1 VRACVRRR
9 KNPIP
14 RAWKTKDGKWGKGS
28 NQFQTGMGFE
38 PVCDDDGMDKQG
50 TKQSCTGMWGP
61 YNLEIVDKVTIPK
74 DLAAGEW
81 VINWRMDQEESNQVR
96 LLPCLSRPPPFD
108 RWISVVADFLTE
120 IYLCNVCSCQE
131 ILRRS
136 GRG

>member
-1 VRACVRRR
+1 VRAYVRRR

-96 LLPCLSRPPPFD
+96 GHFPPPF
-108 RWISVVADFLTE
+108 A
-120 IYLCNVCSCQE
+120 
-131 ILRRS
+131 RRS
-136 GRG
+136 